1 MTVRGG
7 LVTCRP
13 CDLMSPRPWDTH
25 PTLAPASTWNAMGTT
40 LGVGSVMTAA
50 GWKQPVGSVR
60 PRGVGEVTSDVVTIV
75 INGLGLSRWNES

>member
-13 CDLMSPRPWDTH
+13 CDLMSPRPWDGR

-50 GWKQPVGSVR
+50 GWI
-60 PRGVGEVTSDVVTIV
+60 GET
-75 INGLGLSRWNES
+75 